1 MRRKMIICLL
11 SVLDQ
16 LWFYTKCAERTSHIE
31 SNDNKYHLSVLYI
44 LTFSVLT
51 ATLWRM
57 CCDHLLSAEETEA
70 QKVYT

>member
-1 MRRKMIICLL
+1 MILCLL
-11 SVLDQ
+11 SVQDQ
-16 LWFYTKCAERTSHIE
+16 LWFHTKCVERTSHIE
-31 SNDNKYHLSVLYI
+31 SNDNKYHLTVLYI

-70 QKVYT
+70 QRVYT